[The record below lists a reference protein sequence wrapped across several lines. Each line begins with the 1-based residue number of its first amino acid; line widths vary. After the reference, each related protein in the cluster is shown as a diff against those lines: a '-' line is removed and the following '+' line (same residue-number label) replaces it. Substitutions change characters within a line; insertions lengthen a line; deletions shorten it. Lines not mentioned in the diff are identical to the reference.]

1 LSEIIAYAALIPLLS
16 RQKGADGGAFRRPAP
31 AAQKARQKGN
41 GFFTFSV
48 ASFAELVYT
57 ASLIPR

>member
-1 LSEIIAYAALIPLLS
+1 LSEIIAYAALIPPLRGKKAQMAAHFGGPPRRS
-16 RQKGADGGAFRRPAP
+16 RQAG
-31 AAQKARQKGN
+31 QKGN